1 MDEAG
6 NSNDIHDVFD
16 MNFRI
21 DASLPKFD
29 SSVAFVSSNPLKE
42 GDRVEIFL
50 TLKYPD
56 VDDRAVYPT
65 QCEVNG
71 YDVNQTFTRTSN
83 GLYAVTHTLQSG
95 ESWEEGQMGFLC
107 TLSDEAGNAYTVT
120 SLENNVYSAVI
131 IESDDKVT
139 VSSYLPASTLSLG
152 FLLITVASYT
162 LGELFPIVGL
172 PKISAYILVGIAA
185 GPYILEL
192 IERDHLDNLRLVD
205 EIALTFIALAA
216 GSKLNVAALRREF
229 KAIAWIT
236 TFLVIVEYFVG
247 VIMFLAFSGSLD
259 LFNGMDSTQQLAVAM
274 LGGTLMTARSPS
286 SALAIIDETGAKG
299 KFTTLVLLIT
309 ILMDVTVIV
318 LYDINAMVAEVQL
331 GGTDTLPLGESVA
344 ALFVS
349 FIVAALG
356 GTMFGYA
363 LPRLVFWKSP
373 VRRKSWITKL
383 VQLIRAVLL
392 LGTLMFVVLYTCI
405 YLSISSTQSHTH
417 AHRSRI
423 CFLSFESCHKL
434 LV

>member
-1 MDEAG
+1 
-6 NSNDIHDVFD
+6 
-16 MNFRI
+16 
-21 DASLPKFD
+21 
-29 SSVAFVSSNPLKE
+29 
-42 GDRVEIFL
+42 
-50 TLKYPD
+50 
-56 VDDRAVYPT
+56 
-65 QCEVNG
+65 
-71 YDVNQTFTRTSN
+71 
-83 GLYAVTHTLQSG
+83 
-95 ESWEEGQMGFLC
+95 
-107 TLSDEAGNAYTVT
+107 
-120 SLENNVYSAVI
+120 
-131 IESDDKVT
+131 
-139 VSSYLPASTLSLG
+139 
-152 FLLITVASYT
+152 
-162 LGELFPIVGL
+162 
-172 PKISAYILVGIAA
+172 
-185 GPYILEL
+185 
-192 IERDHLDNLRLVD
+192 
-205 EIALTFIALAA
+205 
-216 GSKLNVAALRREF
+216 
-229 KAIAWIT
+229 
-236 TFLVIVEYFVG
+236 
-247 VIMFLAFSGSLD
+247 
-259 LFNGMDSTQQLAVAM
+259 
-274 LGGTLMTARSPS
+274 MTARSPS

-299 KFTTLVLLIT
+299 NFTTLVLLIT